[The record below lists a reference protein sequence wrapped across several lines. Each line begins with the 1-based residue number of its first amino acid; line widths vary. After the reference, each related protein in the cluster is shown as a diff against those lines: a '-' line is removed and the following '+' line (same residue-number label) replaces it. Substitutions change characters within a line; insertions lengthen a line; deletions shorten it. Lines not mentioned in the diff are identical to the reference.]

1 MNIFA
6 QKPKV
11 LPAEVLAVGTGPG
24 CVIYQAVKSLLA
36 DGTQI
41 MERQLPGK
49 KCFFFKAKLQVGVF
63 AWTDHPRWE
72 ELCDPGV
79 IKSWEMFEKIG

>member
-11 LPAEVLAVGTGPG
+11 LPAEVLAVGTGPR

-41 MERQLPGK
+41 TERQLPGK
-49 KCFFFKAKLQVGVF
+49 KCFFSR
-63 AWTDHPRWE
+63 PSSRWVCLL
-72 ELCDPGV
+72 ELTTLG
-79 IKSWEMFEKIG
+79 EKNFVTQELSRAEKCLRR